1 MSGLVDKGIVLYFA
15 VLTYVN
21 VAANISTAS
30 YDATLTDVSTPADL
44 GIVPNLGRF
53 SDGDMIIDV
62 GSFVNELSHMFSR
75 IFLIGDMRSA
85 LPQRSFAW
93 NSPQT

>member
-1 MSGLVDKGIVLYFA
+1 
-15 VLTYVN
+15 VN

-30 YDATLTDVSTPADL
+30 YDATFTNLSTPADL
-44 GIVPNLGRF
+44 GVVPNLGRF
-53 SDGDMIIDV
+53 SDGDMIIDI
-62 GSFVNELSHMFSR
+62 GSFVNELSHRFSR

>member
-30 YDATLTDVSTPADL
+30 YDATFTNLSTPADL
-44 GIVPNLGRF
+44 GVVPNLG
-53 SDGDMIIDV
+53 
-62 GSFVNELSHMFSR
+62 
-75 IFLIGDMRSA
+75 
-85 LPQRSFAW
+85 
-93 NSPQT
+93 